1 MAPCIVPTRATGDVP
16 PSPSGIIAWAAA
28 RSRRIRRR
36 PLARWR
42 RHEAGIVAREE
53 RDDGGNLFRLAD
65 SAQRGPLREL
75 GEEIFVVPCPQS
87 AREDRSDRVDTDALF
102 ATSSALNGAELA
114 VIGNKPEQRRRA
126 RLSSSRARLRTCRC
140 LSGFAVLV
148 HLFLDESGTLFDLA
162 SLTPSR
168 SPPIVSSGS
177 VRA

>member
-53 RDDGGNLFRLAD
+53 RDDGSNLFRLAD

-75 GEEIFVVPCPQS
+75 GEEIFVVHHVLSPRVKIGQTALTGMPFLPRQ
-87 AREDRSDRVDTDALF
+87 AR
-102 ATSSALNGAELA
+102 
-114 VIGNKPEQRRRA
+114 
-126 RLSSSRARLRTCRC
+126 
-140 LSGFAVLV
+140 
-148 HLFLDESGTLFDLA
+148 
-162 SLTPSR
+162 
-168 SPPIVSSGS
+168 
-177 VRA
+177 